1 MLSTAAA
8 ARRHRMQALAAHPH
22 TPEATR
28 RRITRVLHGVAVAAR

>member
-8 ARRHRMQALAAHPH
+8 VRRHRLQALADHPQ

-28 RRITRVLHGVAVAAR
+28 RRIERVLNGATVAAR